1 MDSFQTI
8 YSHTWT
14 RSLVSTLNMATNLNS
29 RSHQQQQQQ
38 QQQHQQHQ
46 QHQQA
51 EARQQTP
58 ESVVPPPSQSV
69 SHQHDSSGPPSRK
82 STNST
87 RITALQAAAS
97 DRLIARDV
105 WTRAKDDEVRDAL
118 GRMLGWVEELVSD
131 SEKYRYFSS

>member
-29 RSHQQQQQQ
+29 RSHQQ
-38 QQQHQQHQ
+38 
-46 QHQQA
+46 QQA